1 MKKLVKTVRH
11 YWPLYLMFVP
21 GFVYLFINCYIP
33 MFGIQIA
40 FRKYNARDGI
50 YGSPFCGLDN
60 FKFLFQTNDA
70 WIMTRNTLLYNLAFI
85 ILGNV
90 LAIAIAI
97 MLNEITGSKKKQV
110 YQTIILIP
118 YLISMIIV
126 SYLAFAFLSSSNGFF
141 NNTIL
146 KGLGMDPV
154 DWYNTPKYWPF
165 ILVFINLWKSLGYSM
180 ILYYATICG
189 IDYTLYEAAEID
201 GASRWQKITHVT
213 LPSLKS
219 TIIILILMSLSG
231 IFRSDFGLFYQVT
244 QNSGPLIKVTQTIDT
259 YVYRG
264 LMQTNNIGMSS
275 AAGVYQS
282 VVGFILVMTANGIV
296 RKVDKDSAL
305 F

>member
-1 MKKLVKTVRH
+1 MKKLVKTVKH

-40 FRKYNARDGI
+40 FRRYNARDGI

-70 WIMTRNTLLYNLAFI
+70 WLMTRNTLLYNLAFI

-146 KGLGMDPV
+146 KGLGLPAV

>member
-1 MKKLVKTVRH
+1 MKKLVKTVKH

-40 FRKYNARDGI
+40 FRRYNARDGI

-70 WIMTRNTLLYNLAFI
+70 WIMTRNTLLYNLVFI

-97 MLNEITGSKKKQV
+97 MLNEITGKKKKQV

-141 NNTIL
+141 NNSIL
-146 KGLGMDPV
+146 KGLGLPAV

-219 TIIILILMSLSG
+219 TIIILVLMSLSG

>member
-1 MKKLVKTVRH
+1 MKKLVKTVKH

-40 FRKYNARDGI
+40 FRRYNARDGI

-146 KGLGMDPV
+146 KGLGLPAV

>member
-1 MKKLVKTVRH
+1 MKKLVKTVKH

-40 FRKYNARDGI
+40 FRRYNARDGI

-70 WIMTRNTLLYNLAFI
+70 WIMTRNTLLYNLVFI

-97 MLNEITGSKKKQV
+97 MLNEIIGKKKKQV

-141 NNTIL
+141 NNSIL
-146 KGLGMDPV
+146 KGLGLPAV
-154 DWYNTPKYWPF
+154 YWYNTPKYWPF

-201 GASRWQKITHVT
+201 GANRWQKITNVT

-219 TIIILILMSLSG
+219 TIIILVLMSLSG

>member
-1 MKKLVKTVRH
+1 MKKLVKTVKH

-40 FRKYNARDGI
+40 FRRYNARDGI

-70 WIMTRNTLLYNLAFI
+70 WIMTRNTLLYNLVFI

-97 MLNEITGSKKKQV
+97 MLNEITGKKKKRF
-110 YQTIILIP
+110 YKTIILIP

-126 SYLAFAFLSSSNGFF
+126 SYLAFAFLSSSNGYF
-141 NNTIL
+141 NNSIL
-146 KGLGMDPV
+146 KGLGLPAV

-219 TIIILILMSLSG
+219 TIIILVLMSLSG

-282 VVGFILVMTANGIV
+282 VVGFILVMAANGIV

>member
-1 MKKLVKTVRH
+1 MKKLKKTVKH
-11 YWPLYLMFVP
+11 FWPLYLMFVP
-21 GFVYLFINCYIP
+21 GFIYLFINCYIP

-60 FKFLFQTNDA
+60 FKFLFQTTDA

-85 ILGNV
+85 ILGNI
-90 LAIAIAI
+90 LAITIAI
-97 MLNEITGSKKKQV
+97 MLNDIVGSKKKQI
-110 YQTIILIP
+110 YQTVLLIP

-126 SYLAFAFLSSSNGFF
+126 SYLAFAFLSSSNGFL

-146 KGLGMDPV
+146 KALGLNAI
-154 DWYNTPKYWPF
+154 DWYTTPKYWPVILIF
-165 ILVFINLWKSLGYSM
+165 IYLWKSLGYSM

-201 GASRWQKITHVT
+201 GANRWQKITNVT
-213 LPSLKS
+213 LPCLKS
-219 TIIILILMSLSG
+219 TIIILILMALSG

-296 RKVDKDSAL
+296 RKIDKDSAL

>member
-1 MKKLVKTVRH
+1 MKKLVKTVKH

-40 FRKYNARDGI
+40 FRRYNARDGI

-70 WIMTRNTLLYNLAFI
+70 WIMTRNTLLYNLVFI

-97 MLNEITGSKKKQV
+97 MLNEITGKKKKQV

-141 NNTIL
+141 NNSIL
-146 KGLGMDPV
+146 KDLGLPAV

-201 GASRWQKITHVT
+201 GANRWQKITHVT

-219 TIIILILMSLSG
+219 TIIILVLMSLSG

>member
-1 MKKLVKTVRH
+1 MKKLVKTVKH
-11 YWPLYLMFVP
+11 YWPLYLMFIP

-40 FRKYNARDGI
+40 FRRYNARDGI

-70 WIMTRNTLLYNLAFI
+70 WIMTRNTLLYNLVFI

-97 MLNEITGSKKKQV
+97 MLNEITGKKKKQF

-126 SYLAFAFLSSSNGFF
+126 SYLAFAFLSSSNGYF
-141 NNTIL
+141 NNSIL
-146 KGLGMDPV
+146 KGLGLPAV

-219 TIIILILMSLSG
+219 TIIILVLMSLSG

-282 VVGFILVMTANGIV
+282 VVGFILVMAANGIV

>member
-1 MKKLVKTVRH
+1 MKKLVKTVKH

-40 FRKYNARDGI
+40 FRRYNARDGI

-70 WIMTRNTLLYNLAFI
+70 WIMTRNTLLYNLVFI

-97 MLNEITGSKKKQV
+97 MLNEITGKKKKQF

-126 SYLAFAFLSSSNGFF
+126 SYLAFAFLSSSNGYF
-141 NNTIL
+141 NNSIL
-146 KGLGMDPV
+146 KGLGLPAV

-219 TIIILILMSLSG
+219 TIIILVLMSLSG

-282 VVGFILVMTANGIV
+282 VVGFILVMAANGIV

>member
-1 MKKLVKTVRH
+1 MKKLVKTVKH

-40 FRKYNARDGI
+40 FRRYNARDGI

-70 WIMTRNTLLYNLAFI
+70 WIMTRNTLLYNLVFI

-90 LAIAIAI
+90 LAIAIPI
-97 MLNEITGSKKKQV
+97 MLNEITGKKKKQV

-141 NNTIL
+141 NNSIL
-146 KGLGMDPV
+146 KGLGLPAV

-201 GASRWQKITHVT
+201 GANRWQKITHVT

-219 TIIILILMSLSG
+219 TIIILVLMSLSG

>member
-1 MKKLVKTVRH
+1 MKKFVKTVKH
-11 YWPLYLMFVP
+11 YWPMYLMFVP

-40 FRKYNARDGI
+40 FRRYNARDGI

-70 WIMTRNTLLYNLAFI
+70 WIMTRNTLLYNLVFI

-97 MLNEITGSKKKQV
+97 MLNEITGKKKKQG

-141 NNTIL
+141 NNSIL
-146 KGLGMDPV
+146 KGLGLPAV

-219 TIIILILMSLSG
+219 TIIILVLMSLSG

>member
-1 MKKLVKTVRH
+1 MKKLVKTVKH
-11 YWPLYLMFVP
+11 YWPLYLMFIP

-40 FRKYNARDGI
+40 FRRYNARDGI

-70 WIMTRNTLLYNLAFI
+70 WIMTRNTLLYNLVFI

-97 MLNEITGSKKKQV
+97 MLNEITGKKKKQV

-141 NNTIL
+141 NNSIL
-146 KGLGMDPV
+146 KGLGLPAV

-219 TIIILILMSLSG
+219 TIIILVLMSLSG

-282 VVGFILVMTANGIV
+282 VVGFILVMAANGIV

>member
-1 MKKLVKTVRH
+1 MKKLVKTVKH
-11 YWPLYLMFVP
+11 YWPLYLMFIP

-40 FRKYNARDGI
+40 FRRYNARDGI

-70 WIMTRNTLLYNLAFI
+70 WIMTRNTLLYNLVFI

-97 MLNEITGSKKKQV
+97 MLNEITGKKKKQF

-141 NNTIL
+141 NNSIL
-146 KGLGMDPV
+146 KGLGLPAV

-201 GASRWQKITHVT
+201 GASRWQKIAHVT

-219 TIIILILMSLSG
+219 TIIILVLMSLSG

>member
-1 MKKLVKTVRH
+1 MKKLVKTVKH

-40 FRKYNARDGI
+40 FRRYNARDGI

-70 WIMTRNTLLYNLAFI
+70 WIMTRNTLLYNLVFI

-97 MLNEITGSKKKQV
+97 MLNEIIGKKKKQI

-141 NNTIL
+141 NNSIL
-146 KGLGMDPV
+146 KGLGLPAV

-201 GASRWQKITHVT
+201 GANRWQKITNVT

-219 TIIILILMSLSG
+219 TIIILVLMSLSG

>member
-1 MKKLVKTVRH
+1 MKKLVKTVKH

-50 YGSPFCGLDN
+50 YGSPFCGFDN

-146 KGLGMDPV
+146 KSLGLPTV

>member
-1 MKKLVKTVRH
+1 MKKLVKTVKH

-40 FRKYNARDGI
+40 FRRYNARDGI

-70 WIMTRNTLLYNLAFI
+70 WIMTRNTLLYNLVFI

-97 MLNEITGSKKKQV
+97 MLNEITGKKKKQV

-141 NNTIL
+141 NNSIL
-146 KGLGMDPV
+146 KGLGLPAV

-201 GASRWQKITHVT
+201 GANRWQKITHVT

-219 TIIILILMSLSG
+219 TIIILVLMSLSG

-282 VVGFILVMTANGIV
+282 VVGFILVMAANGIV

>member
-1 MKKLVKTVRH
+1 MKKFVKTVKH
-11 YWPLYLMFVP
+11 YWPMYLMFVP

-40 FRKYNARDGI
+40 FRRYNARDGI

-70 WIMTRNTLLYNLAFI
+70 WIMTRNTLLYNLVFI

-97 MLNEITGSKKKQV
+97 MLNEITGKKKKQF

-141 NNTIL
+141 NNSIL
-146 KGLGMDPV
+146 KGLGLPAV

-219 TIIILILMSLSG
+219 TIIILVLMSLSG

-282 VVGFILVMTANGIV
+282 VVGFILVMAANGIV

>member
-1 MKKLVKTVRH
+1 MKKLVKTVKH

-146 KGLGMDPV
+146 KSLGLPTV

>member
-1 MKKLVKTVRH
+1 MKKLVKTVKH
-11 YWPLYLMFVP
+11 YWPLYLMFIP

-40 FRKYNARDGI
+40 FRRYNARDGI

-70 WIMTRNTLLYNLAFI
+70 WIMTRNTLLYNLVFI

-97 MLNEITGSKKKQV
+97 MLNEITGKKKKQV

-141 NNTIL
+141 NNSIL
-146 KGLGMDPV
+146 KGLGLPAV

-219 TIIILILMSLSG
+219 TIIILVLMSLSG

>member
-1 MKKLVKTVRH
+1 MKKLVKTVKH

-40 FRKYNARDGI
+40 FRRYNARDGI

-70 WIMTRNTLLYNLAFI
+70 WIMTRNTLPYNLVFI

-97 MLNEITGSKKKQV
+97 MLNEITGKKKKQV

-141 NNTIL
+141 NNSIL
-146 KGLGMDPV
+146 KGLGLPAV

-201 GASRWQKITHVT
+201 GANRWQKITHVT

-219 TIIILILMSLSG
+219 TIIILVLMSLSG

>member
-1 MKKLVKTVRH
+1 MKKLVKTVKH
-11 YWPLYLMFVP
+11 YWPLYLMFIP

-40 FRKYNARDGI
+40 FRRYNARDGI

-70 WIMTRNTLLYNLAFI
+70 WIMTRNTLLYNLVFI

-97 MLNEITGSKKKQV
+97 MLNEITGKKKKQF

-141 NNTIL
+141 NNSIL
-146 KGLGMDPV
+146 KGLGLPAV

-219 TIIILILMSLSG
+219 TIIILVLMSLSG

>member
-1 MKKLVKTVRH
+1 MKKLVKTVKH

-40 FRKYNARDGI
+40 FRRYNARDGI

-146 KGLGMDPV
+146 KSLGLPTV

>member
-1 MKKLVKTVRH
+1 MKKLVKTVKH
-11 YWPLYLMFVP
+11 YWPMYLMFVP

-40 FRKYNARDGI
+40 FRRYNARDGI

-70 WIMTRNTLLYNLAFI
+70 WIMTRNTLLYNLVFI

-97 MLNEITGSKKKQV
+97 MLNEITGKKKKQF

-141 NNTIL
+141 NNSIL
-146 KGLGMDPV
+146 KGLGLPAV

-219 TIIILILMSLSG
+219 TIIILVLMSLSG

>member
-1 MKKLVKTVRH
+1 MKKLVKTVKH

-40 FRKYNARDGI
+40 FRRYNARDGI

-70 WIMTRNTLLYNLAFI
+70 WIMTRNTLLYNLVFI

-97 MLNEITGSKKKQV
+97 MLNEITGKKKKQV

-141 NNTIL
+141 NNSIL
-146 KGLGMDPV
+146 KGLGLPAV

-201 GASRWQKITHVT
+201 GASRWQKITNVT

-219 TIIILILMSLSG
+219 TIIILVLMSLSG

>member
-97 MLNEITGSKKKQV
+97 MLNEITGSKKKQA

>member
-1 MKKLVKTVRH
+1 MKKFVKTVKH
-11 YWPLYLMFVP
+11 YWPMYLMFVP

-40 FRKYNARDGI
+40 FRRYNARDGI

-70 WIMTRNTLLYNLAFI
+70 WIMTRNTLLYNLVFI

-97 MLNEITGSKKKQV
+97 MLNEITGKKKKQF

-141 NNTIL
+141 NNSIL
-146 KGLGMDPV
+146 KGLGLPAV

-219 TIIILILMSLSG
+219 TIIILVLMSLSG

-305 F
+305 L